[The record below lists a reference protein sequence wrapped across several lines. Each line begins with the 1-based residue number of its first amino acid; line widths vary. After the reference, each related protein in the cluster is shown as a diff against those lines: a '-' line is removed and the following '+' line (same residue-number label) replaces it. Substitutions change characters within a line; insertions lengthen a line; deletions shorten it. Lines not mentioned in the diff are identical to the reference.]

1 MNKTDT
7 EILNEIISLIKSDG
21 FDENIMYDIV
31 KLLEKY
37 GKM

>member
-7 EILNEIISLIKSDG
+7 EILNEIISIINSDA
-21 FDENIMYDIV
+21 FDENILYDIV